1 MREPWRFSLHGGH
14 SRESSR
20 HATGDI
26 DALIAAAERSGLTTF
41 GLVAHQPRADR
52 RFMYPEERELSPED
66 LAADYAA
73 FLERSAAAV
82 EAYRGPVQLLRGVE
96 LENLPPLDGT
106 PDLEAASF
114 RWREH
119 GLDFSVGSAHWVRGL
134 PIDVDRE
141 QWEAAAEA
149 CGGAE
154 VMVLRYY
161 EELDAYLALHRPD
174 IAGHLDVIRLCA
186 PDVAVTATPRVREA
200 VAAVLETV
208 RDMGALVEVNPSKA
222 VRGLIAEPYPAAWIV
237 ERARDLGCAFTF
249 GDDSHDAE
257 AVGAGLDLAREH
269 LLRLG
274 VREVTRL
281 ERRGGGVDRAVVAL
295 Q

>member
-1 MREPWRFSLHGGH
+1 VHEPWRFSLHGGH

-20 HATGDI
+20 HAPADI
-26 DALIAAAERSGLTTF
+26 DALVAAAERTGLATF

-52 RFMYPEERELSPED
+52 RFMYEEERELTPAD
-66 LAADYAA
+66 LADDYAT
-73 FLERSAAAV
+73 FLERSAAAI
-82 EAYRGPVQLLRGVE
+82 EAYSGPVHLLRGVE

-106 PDLEAASF
+106 SDLEAASF

-141 QWEAAAEA
+141 QWEAAAEV

-154 VMVLRYY
+154 ALVLRYY
-161 EELDAYLALHRPD
+161 EEFDAYLALHRPD
-174 IAGHLDVIRLCA
+174 IAGHLDVIRLYA
-186 PDVAVTATPRVREA
+186 PDATVTETPRAREA
-200 VAAVLETV
+200 VEAVLQTV
-208 RDMGALVEVNPSKA
+208 RRVDALVEVNPSKA

-237 ERARDLGCAFTF
+237 EQARDLGCVFTF

-257 AVGAGLDLAREH
+257 AVGAGLELAREH

-274 VREVTRL
+274 VHEVTTL
-281 ERRGGGVDRAVVAL
+281 ERSGGGVERVVVGL
-295 Q
+295 E